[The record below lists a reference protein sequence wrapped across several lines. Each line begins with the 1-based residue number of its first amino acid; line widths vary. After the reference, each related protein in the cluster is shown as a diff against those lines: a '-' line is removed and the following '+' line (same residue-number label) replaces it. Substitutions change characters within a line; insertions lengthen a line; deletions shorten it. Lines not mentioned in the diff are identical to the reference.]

1 MADKKDNSLTLF
13 TPSWL
18 RVVLRGNR
26 PTGETFWVGNYGTA
40 LFHQPLMA
48 LLLVLPISEAIPGT
62 LAVLLVLYQLAL
74 TRAVVRSQPG
84 VPTPVGWKIAGVL
97 VTFGHAALFA
107 ALARSLFTSGA

>member
-1 MADKKDNSLTLF
+1 MADETNNSLTLF
-13 TPSWL
+13 SPKWL
-18 RVVLRGNR
+18 RAVLRGDR

-62 LAVLLVLYQLAL
+62 WAALLVLYQLGL

-84 VPTPVGWKIAGVL
+84 VPTPSGWKIAGIL
-97 VTFGHAALFA
+97 VTMGHAALFA
-107 ALARSLFTSGA
+107 TLARSLFTSGA

>member
-13 TPSWL
+13 TPNWL
-18 RVVLRGNR
+18 RAVLRGER

-62 LAVLLVLYQLAL
+62 LAALLVLYQLAL
-74 TRAVVRSQPG
+74 TRAVIRSQPD
-84 VPTPVGWKIAGVL
+84 VPTPLGWKIAGIL

-107 ALARSLFTSGA
+107 TLARYLFTSGA

>member
-1 MADKKDNSLTLF
+1 MADETNNSLTLLS
-13 TPSWL
+13 PKWL
-18 RVVLRGNR
+18 RAVLRGDR

-40 LFHQPLMA
+40 LFHQPVMA

-62 LAVLLVLYQLAL
+62 LAALLVLYQLVL
-74 TRAVVRSQPG
+74 TRAVARSQPG
-84 VPTPVGWKIAGVL
+84 VPTPLGWKITGVL